1 MDHIYYHW
9 YSIRWLKPPTRSIS
23 ISCWPWC
30 FGTIRCS
37 EDTPRCQTCDVWS
50 SAVEPTNSNELF
62 LLLGYENT
70 KIQWDLFW
78 GENMWR
84 FQHENMGTLD
94 GFFLSTNALWTWR
107 KNGDNGDTTNKIWEK
122 GYRKGTGRLPPV
134 MLLVYSHPAECRCL
148 WFSAFFEP
156 TFAESFVWGTR
167 VAIKIALSAM
177 KVDIPHW
184 LVVALWRRAWFLLC
198 DFIFHVAF
206 ELMVYIMNE
215 YEILIMFSLWNI
227 MSLFHYEWICMIP
240 KLISKKSSNSF
251 CVSTSQ
257 KAQQSDSRWCR
268 IWQPNLQ
275 SLVSLIRVVL
285 LVGKVVVA

>member
-1 MDHIYYHW
+1 MVEATNQINIYFLLTLVFWNDTMQRGHPEMPNLW
-9 YSIRWLKPPTRSIS
+9 CLELG
-23 ISCWPWC
+23 CW
-30 FGTIRCS
+30 
-37 EDTPRCQTCDVWS
+37 
-50 SAVEPTNSNELF
+50 ANELEWVVF
-62 LLLGYENT
+62 VVGLWKYQDTMGFVL
-70 KIQWDLFW
+70 